1 MPKLVGQ
8 EGTER
13 GLRTRGLI
21 AEIERQKTSASYTG
35 QILADAMLSN
45 RSYAADLVLDESVA
59 LCRNLPQ
66 GKATSTSGQSVDV
79 QEACNVL
86 AAWDHDMDS
95 DSRGSLLFSSFWV
108 GAFKGSEAAKVSL
121 WKVPFDAA
129 DPVNTPRTLDTGNP
143 FIAQALADAVLEL
156 AGTGMALDAA
166 VGEYQY
172 VVRDGRHIPIGGGT
186 DQLAVM
192 NVITRGEEP
201 DTDPSNGSG
210 YMHVVELD
218 GNECPTAFTLL
229 SYSQSG
235 DALSPHHADQT
246 ELFSEK
252 RWVTERFCESAI
264 QASSELTTIQLT
276 RPSRD

>member
-143 FIAQALADAVLEL
+143 FIAQALAMRCWSSRAPGWRWTQRSASTNTWCATAD
-156 AGTGMALDAA
+156 TSRSAA
-166 VGEYQY
+166 
-172 VVRDGRHIPIGGGT
+172 
-186 DQLAVM
+186 A
-192 NVITRGEEP
+192 
-201 DTDPSNGSG
+201 
-210 YMHVVELD
+210 
-218 GNECPTAFTLL
+218 PT
-229 SYSQSG
+229 SW
-235 DALSPHHADQT
+235 P
-246 ELFSEK
+246 
-252 RWVTERFCESAI
+252 
-264 QASSELTTIQLT
+264 
-276 RPSRD
+276 